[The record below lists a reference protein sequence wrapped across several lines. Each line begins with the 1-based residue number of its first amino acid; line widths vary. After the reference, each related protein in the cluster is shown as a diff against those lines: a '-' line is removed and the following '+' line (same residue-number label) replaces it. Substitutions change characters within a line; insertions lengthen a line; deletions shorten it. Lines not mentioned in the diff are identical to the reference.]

1 MTDVTLDT
9 FVTSRSLSI
18 RMVMILKS
26 GPRPGN
32 RPTIQSLTR
41 SRGFPSAVTLF
52 STAASRTMPV
62 TTGMTCV
69 TTRMRVPR
77 MTKIVRMASSP
88 SGADLPRMRIF
99 RSSRITGCPI
109 SDTTNATMMYTS
121 TFLKYQHRHARMAR
135 VAAMMMYRASRSMLL
150 SCSIAYKYRNFHAIL
165 SPSSP
170 FRVFKIFLLKFCE
183 KLLFFNKFFLSLQHK
198 PNLYPI

>member
-1 MTDVTLDT
+1 MTDVTLET

-32 RPTIQSLTR
+32 RPTIQSLIR

-52 STAASRTMPV
+52 STEASRTMPV

-77 MTKIVRMASSP
+77 MKTMVRMASNP
-88 SGADLPRMRIF
+88 SGAAFPRIRIF
-99 RSSRITGCPI
+99 RRSRITGWPI

-121 TFLKYQHRHARMAR
+121 TLLKYQHKHARMAR
-135 VAAMMMYRASRSMLL
+135 VAAMIIYRASRSMLL

-165 SPSSP
+165 YSASTDGD
-170 FRVFKIFLLKFCE
+170 FKIFLLKFCE
-183 KLLFFNKFFLSLQHK
+183 KLLFFNKFFLSLPKK
-198 PNLYPI
+198 PNLYLI

>member
-1 MTDVTLDT
+1 M
-9 FVTSRSLSI
+9 
-18 RMVMILKS
+18 MLKS

-69 TTRMRVPR
+69 TTRIRVPR
-77 MTKIVRMASSP
+77 MRMMVRMARSP
-88 SGADLPRMRIF
+88 FGAAFPRMRIF

-109 SDTTNATMMYTS
+109 SDTTKATMMYTS
-121 TFLKYQHRHARMAR
+121 TLLKYQHRHARMAR
-135 VAAMMMYRASRSMLL
+135 VAAMIRYRASRSMLL
-150 SCSIAYKYRNFHAIL
+150 SCSIEYKDRKFHAIV
-165 SPSSP
+165 SYPSP

-183 KLLFFNKFFLSLQHK
+183 KLLFFNKFFLSLSQK